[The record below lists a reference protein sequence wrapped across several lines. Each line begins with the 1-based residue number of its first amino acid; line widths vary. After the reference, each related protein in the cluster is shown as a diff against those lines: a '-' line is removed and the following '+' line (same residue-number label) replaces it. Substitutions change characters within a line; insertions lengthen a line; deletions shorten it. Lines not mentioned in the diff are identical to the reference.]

1 MVNCTSQKRFRKARP
16 IENRVAI
23 RKDTYLRAADLIIGE
38 EKVTVAASVMDSS
51 DRGLRLYVN
60 SSTDIPSRFT
70 VILYS
75 PHSTHNCELVWQN
88 EKEIGLKFIS

>member
-1 MVNCTSQKRFRKARP
+1 MVNCASQKKYSSARP

-38 EKVTVAASVMDSS
+38 EKLTIAASVLDSS
-51 DRGLRLYVN
+51 SRGLRLYVN
-60 SSTDIPSRFT
+60 SSIRIPKRFT
-70 VILYS
+70 VILCN